1 MLGYKKFVYKLIV
14 PMALPVVT
22 SEQASF
28 HDDILRSLRRIM
40 RAVDLYSRRLVTQHG
55 LSSPQLICLAQL
67 NANGSMMTGQ
77 LATSMSLSPATLC
90 GILDRLE
97 LRGLVTRERQTDD
110 KRRVLVR
117 LTRSGMRAV
126 QSAPPPLENGF
137 LERLNALPL
146 RKQAEI
152 KNALD
157 RLVGLMSATEIDA
170 APLLTTDP
178 AISPAPRRQRART

>member
-1 MLGYKKFVYKLIV
+1 
-14 PMALPVVT
+14 MALRALP

-97 LRGLVTRERQTDD
+97 TRGLVTRERQTDD

-117 LTRSGMRAV
+117 LTRSGMRAARR
-126 QSAPPPLENGF
+126 APPPLENGF

-146 RKQAEI
+146 RRQAEI
-152 KNALD
+152 KKALD
-157 RLVGLMSATEIDA
+157 QLVGLMSATEIDA

-178 AISPAPRRQRART
+178 AISPVPRKPRGRT

>member
-1 MLGYKKFVYKLIV
+1 
-14 PMALPVVT
+14 MALRALQRKHT
-22 SEQASF
+22 SF

-77 LATSMSLSPATLC
+77 LAASMSLSPATLC

-97 LRGLVTRERQTDD
+97 VRGLVTRERQIDD

-126 QSAPPPLENGF
+126 RSAPPPLENGF

-152 KNALD
+152 KEALD
-157 RLVGLMSATEIDA
+157 QLVGLMSVSEIDA

-178 AISPAPRRQRART
+178 TISPGPRRQRGRT